1 MSPFALYIEA
11 MGKPGGD
18 PTPIFR
24 RELHTNPLALGRAP
38 GAHID
43 RYIED
48 GAGDHF
54 YQLAL
59 RFELSGQQV

>member
-18 PTPIFR
+18 PQTPIFR

-43 RYIED
+43 RHIED
-48 GAGDHF
+48 SAGNHLD
-54 YQLAL
+54 
-59 RFELSGQQV
+59 